1 MYCNNY
7 SGEAYKQENLEINDN
22 EMTELVTQFNELSK
36 DSDNAKIS
44 NEQVEIVL
52 PLKNIKV
59 SEPFGR
65 RVHPVTGREIL
76 HSGIDLVAEKG
87 DDVMAV
93 MDGTVTFAEYV
104 SDTGLTV
111 KIEHKDGSTSVY
123 AHGSE
128 ILVDVG
134 DEVKAGDKIM
144 LVGSTGMATGP
155 HLHFEMTNKDGEYI
169 DVNQLVK

>member
-1 MYCNNY
+1 
-7 SGEAYKQENLEINDN
+7 
-22 EMTELVTQFNELSK
+22 
-36 DSDNAKIS
+36 
-44 NEQVEIVL
+44 
-52 PLKNIKV
+52 
-59 SEPFGR
+59 
-65 RVHPVTGREIL
+65 
-76 HSGIDLVAEKG
+76 
-87 DDVMAV
+87 MAV
-93 MDGTVTFAEYV
+93 MDGTVTFSEYV
-104 SDTGLTV
+104 SNTGLTV

-155 HLHFEMTNKDGEYI
+155 HLHFEMINKDGEYI